1 MTIRALRDDYHGE
14 FKDSLEKFGGAQ
26 LVYLGW
32 DKHQM
37 FCSSR
42 AYPIPPEMRF
52 QELLDNVMPEA
63 FGQHPEFTQ
72 IDWNKAQWILDN
84 SVFQPD
90 HSKTLA
96 ELCIG
101 HKSLLRLV
109 TPELTGYKG
118 AGI

>member
-1 MTIRALRDDYHGE
+1 
-14 FKDSLEKFGGAQ
+14 
-26 LVYLGW
+26 
-32 DKHQM
+32 M

-42 AYPIPPEMRF
+42 AYPLPPEMRF

-96 ELCIG
+96 ELGIG

-118 AGI
+118 AGV

>member
-1 MTIRALRDDYHGE
+1 MTIKALRDDYHGD
-14 FKDSLEKFGGAQ
+14 FKDSVEKFGGAQ
-26 LVYLGW
+26 LVYIGW

-42 AYPIPPEMRF
+42 AFPLPPAMTF

-63 FGQHPEFTQ
+63 FGQHPEFTK
-72 IDWNKAQWILDN
+72 IDWQQAQWILDN
-84 SVFQPD
+84 QVFQPE
-90 HSKTLA
+90 HSKSLA
-96 ELCIG
+96 QLGIG

-118 AGI
+118 ADI

>member
-42 AYPIPPEMRF
+42 AFPLPPEMRF

-63 FGQHPEFTQ
+63 FGQHPEFTPGAAHNAPSSAG
-72 IDWNKAQWILDN
+72 D
-84 SVFQPD
+84 
-90 HSKTLA
+90 
-96 ELCIG
+96 
-101 HKSLLRLV
+101 RLSDL
-109 TPELTGYKG
+109 PG
-118 AGI
+118 